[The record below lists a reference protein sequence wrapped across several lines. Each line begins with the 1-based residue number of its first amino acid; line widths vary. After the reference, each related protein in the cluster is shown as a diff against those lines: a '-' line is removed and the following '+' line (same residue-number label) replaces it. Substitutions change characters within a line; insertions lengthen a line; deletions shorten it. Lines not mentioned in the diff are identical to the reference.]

1 MRAGKQHSAVVV
13 IKKEPAKRRVF
24 TVEFKAEVARH
35 KNAENLTLAECGR
48 KFEVLPKL
56 VQDWEKQYECGEL
69 TVAGGRRAVSLG
81 QAEFTR
87 LRADLSRAKIKVS
100 ILKKAAA
107 YFAKES
113 L

>member
-1 MRAGKQHSAVVV
+1 MKADKQHNALEV
-13 IKKEPAKRRVF
+13 IKKEQLKRRVF
-24 TVEFKAEVARH
+24 TVEFKAEVVRH
-35 KNAENLTLAECGR
+35 KKAENLSFAECAR

-56 VQDWEKQYECGEL
+56 IQHWEKQYEAGEL
-69 TVAGGRRAVSLG
+69 TVAAGRRAVSPE
-81 QAEFTR
+81 QAEIAR
-87 LRADLSRAKIKVS
+87 LRADLSRARMEVS